1 MMLMEN
7 VLIVLGAGGP
17 YIPDLSIL
25 IIVLVIEMPPS
36 TEKLTMSRCG

>member
-1 MMLMEN
+1 MEN
-7 VLIVLGAGGP
+7 SLVVLGAGGP

-36 TEKLTMSRCG
+36 SEKLAISRCG